1 MKKRGIAKVGLLA
14 IALSVLLSA
23 AVIPAMADT
32 GKILLQSDP
41 IGASIYV
48 DGELLGETDEDIWG
62 FEDEHEFEP
71 GYEFYWT
78 NVGVSSG
85 THTLKLTKS
94 GYKDWTKTITV
105 KSGGRAYVRAILES
119 APITP
124 APTPTPVET
133 PTIGQIKITSSPEG
147 ASLYIDSEYYGE
159 TKSYSPEPIGLKAGT
174 HTIKL
179 TKEGYKN
186 HTETITVKG
195 GYIHKMTIIL
205 ESLPVTPP
213 PTETPITPTS
223 TPAPTEP
230 AQMPVITPTNPTQ
243 TPTTPAFVAVIVI
256 AGLVAVAYLIR
267 RRKG

>member
-1 MKKRGIAKVGLLA
+1 MKKREIAKIGLLA
-14 IALSVLLSA
+14 IVLSVFLSA

-32 GKILLQSDP
+32 GKILIKTDP
-41 IGASIYV
+41 KNDVKIYV
-48 DGELLGETDEDIWG
+48 DGEYLKDTFSGYY
-62 FEDEHEFEP
+62 FESDF
-71 GYEFYWT
+71 GWT
-78 NVGVSSG
+78 SVGVSAG
-85 THTLKLTKS
+85 THTLKLTKA
-94 GYKDWTKTITV
+94 GYKDWIKEITV
-105 KSGGRAYVRAILES
+105 GAGESIKVRAILES
-119 APITP
+119 APITT
-124 APTPTPVET
+124 PTPTPT
-133 PTIGQIKITSSPEG
+133 PIVAKIGQIKITSSPEG
-147 ASLYIDSEYYGE
+147 ANLYIDSEYYGE

-205 ESLPVTPP
+205 ESSPVTPP

-230 AQMPVITPTNPTQ
+230 AQTPVITPTEPTQ